1 MAGRVKESLPGHSLK
16 YQFVY
21 LKIRLF
27 KCSYRNMKLGST
39 LIWKTDATIGIGH
52 ITHIHFRLWYHGCS
66 CLEWTRFQFQWTS
79 KHGPIELRHVIQPKN
94 QPEQVPRYWW
104 YWSYWSSWSSQPTH
118 FMAGWWFGTWILWLS
133 IQLGMSSSQLTNS
146 IIFRRGR
153 WLNHQPARIN
163 HYELWTIMNHH

>member
-1 MAGRVKESLPGHSLK
+1 MAGPVKESLPGHSLK

-94 QPEQVPRYWW
+94 QPEQVPRYW
-104 YWSYWSSWSSQPTH
+104 SYWSSHPPKINTPP
-118 FMAGWWFGTWILWLS
+118 ILWLVGGLEPWNFMTFHS
-133 IQLGMSSSQLTNS
+133 VGNV
-146 IIFRRGR
+146 II
-153 WLNHQPARIN
+153 PTD
-163 HYELWTIMNHH
+163 EVHHFSEG